1 MSYKEKVEKLCE
13 AALQPGKTI
22 MATKKES
29 RLRTDWDVGRQDRD
43 PVSR

>member
-29 RLRTDWDVGRQDRD
+29 GKELVG
-43 PVSR
+43 